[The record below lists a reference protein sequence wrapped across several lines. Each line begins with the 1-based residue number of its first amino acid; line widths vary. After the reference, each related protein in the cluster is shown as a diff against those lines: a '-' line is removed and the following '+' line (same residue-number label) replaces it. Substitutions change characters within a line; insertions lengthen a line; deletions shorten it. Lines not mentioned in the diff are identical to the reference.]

1 MIVSFD
7 TNILIYATL
16 SVPLAKTHTAR
27 DLLVRGMR
35 SGSCIFAWRAALP
48 VQGTEDD
55 DLSAALDA
63 VKKHRLTFWGC
74 NVMGRGTTGV
84 RHLISEDLQDGFP
97 FGFAQITDRA
107 TPSRLCAE
115 VHRTTAISGR
125 RSDVG
130 VREIVA
136 FEQ

>member
-1 MIVSFD
+1 MRGP
-7 TNILIYATL
+7 LIGRPPFC
-16 SVPLAKTHTAR
+16 VN
-27 DLLVRGMR
+27 
-35 SGSCIFAWRAALP
+35 RAGEE
-48 VQGTEDD
+48 GTEDD

-125 RSDVG
+125 RPDVG

>member
-1 MIVSFD
+1 MGADHHPFGPPRED
-7 TNILIYATL
+7 
-16 SVPLAKTHTAR
+16 PHGAR
-27 DLLVRGMR
+27 SPRTGNAVG
-35 SGSCIFAWRAALP
+35 GSCIFAWRAALP